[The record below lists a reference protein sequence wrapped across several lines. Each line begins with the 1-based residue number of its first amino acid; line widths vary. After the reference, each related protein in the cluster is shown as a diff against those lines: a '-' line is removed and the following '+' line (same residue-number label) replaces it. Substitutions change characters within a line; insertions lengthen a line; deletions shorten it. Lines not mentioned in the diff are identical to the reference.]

1 MKNEA
6 ILQWYDDNKTTVDRI
21 INDLRKTSCAGMMH
35 IYSYTSRQLK
45 LTYTVSQKDFPM
57 LFSNN
62 YTRVGDTLSGI
73 MALLLNEWNL
83 NLSPDRIRK
92 SLEYWLLY
100 SDMYETFI
108 SKVINKTKEA
118 KERVEQKGWM
128 EMKKQLIATSIQ
140 NGIKSQGMWNCFF
153 NDEEEA
159 HGDDHVVDV
168 VALSKP
174 EREIPIEFQSEKA
187 QRYLRRAIEAGL
199 CDENYQWLKTK
210 MLLAY
215 FADIAC
221 DKLSLSRA
229 EQDGKPKTNWKP
241 FETLFGI
248 SGLSFSRNIYRN
260 KTGNLPK
267 GFEEVD
273 SIFHS

>member
-35 IYSYTSRQLK
+35 IYGYTSNLLK
-45 LTYTVSQKDFPM
+45 LEHVVSQKDFPM

-83 NLSPDRIRK
+83 NLSPDRIKK

-100 SDMYETFI
+100 SDMYETLV
-108 SKVINKTKEA
+108 SKVINKAKEA
-118 KERVEQKGWM
+118 QERVEQKGWM
-128 EMKKQLIATSIQ
+128 EMKKQLITTGIQ
-140 NGIKSQGMWNCFF
+140 NGIKSQEMWDKSFQD
-153 NDEEEA
+153 DEDTPVSEQIDAPTTLTE
-159 HGDDHVVDV
+159 
-168 VALSKP
+168 P
-174 EREIPIEFQSEKA
+174 IREIPIEFQSEKA

-215 FADIAC
+215 FAHSVS
-221 DKLSLSRA
+221 DKLELLKS
-229 EQDGKPKTNWKP
+229 EQDGKLKTYWKP
-241 FETLFGI
+241 FEQLFGV
-248 SGLSFSRNIYRN
+248 SGLSHHKN
-260 KTGNLPK
+260 
-267 GFEEVD
+267 V
-273 SIFHS
+273 